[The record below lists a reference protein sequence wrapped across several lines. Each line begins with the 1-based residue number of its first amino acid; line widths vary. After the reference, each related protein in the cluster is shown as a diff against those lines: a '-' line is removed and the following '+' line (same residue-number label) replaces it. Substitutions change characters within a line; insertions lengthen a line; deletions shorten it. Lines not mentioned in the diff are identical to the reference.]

1 MQTMLRAY
9 AEKREDWE
17 IWLPFVAAAY
27 NSTPQESTQRTP
39 FAMNFV
45 DAPSIDPLQW
55 ALSKVPDDDKRGVS
69 DATERTVDELRTVW
83 LEVRGRLAEVQA
95 KQKAIADR
103 RRRDVR
109 YEVGDSVWL
118 STKNLQTYQGK
129 LTDKWIGPYVV
140 TKVGPSGASVTLDLR
155 GELGKVHSS
164 FHVSLVRPYVSSVFE
179 WPGREQANRPTPVMV
194 DDQPEWEVEAIV
206 GKKTELREVTV
217 EEKVEAVTTRR
228 GRVTRPATTRKVK
241 KTVPVVMYRV
251 RWRGWNEDDDTWQAE
266 TDLQHCRELIDEYEL
281 LQQRAESELSESSA
295 VLELGVATVVRAWEE
310 VPSCGQTN
318 SVVKLSYM
326 GV

>member
-1 MQTMLRAY
+1 M
-9 AEKREDWE
+9 
-17 IWLPFVAAAY
+17 WLPFVAAAY

-39 FAMNFV
+39 FELNFV

-55 ALSKVPDDDKRGVS
+55 AISKVPDGEKRGVS
-69 DATERTVDELRTVW
+69 DAAERTIDELRTAW

-103 RRRDVR
+103 HRRDVR

-118 STKNLQTYQGK
+118 STKNLQTHQGK

-155 GELGKVHSS
+155 GDLGKVHSS
-164 FHVSLVRPYVSSVFE
+164 FHVSLVRPYVSSVFD
-179 WPGREQANRPTPVMV
+179 WPGREQANRPTPMPI

-266 TDLQHCRELIDEYEL
+266 TDLQHCRELVDEYEL

-295 VLELGVATVVRAWEE
+295 VLELGVATVVRAREQL
-310 VPSCGQTN
+310 PSYGQTN
-318 SVVKLSYM
+318 SIVKLSFM